1 MRIFAVSIMVITL
14 SGCGSIIS
22 RTIPGQEH
30 GNQYYPGVQW
40 DMRDSA
46 WRYITILD
54 LPFSLIFDTLLL
66 PLDIHHGPYE

>member
-1 MRIFAVSIMVITL
+1 MKVVIVIILSMLL

-22 RTIPGQEH
+22 RAIPGQGH

-40 DMRDSA
+40 DLRDSP
-46 WRYITILD
+46 WRYVTILD

-66 PLDIHHGPYE
+66 PMDASHGPYK